1 MDRAKVV
8 DQRLPL
14 MSFSLWTEEV
24 TDVERA
30 LRVRCR
36 SKIYMRLVLFDVKIS
51 LDVED
56 TSQKCGDAKSDHD
69 GGMQTWSQA
78 VTNTQVRDENLGNFY
93 HKMMNISI
101 SRIPT
106 FQRKL

>member
-56 TSQKCGDAKSDHD
+56 TSQKCHTV
-69 GGMQTWSQA
+69 GMQRVIMMA
-78 VTNTQVRDENLGNFY
+78 VCKLEVKR
-93 HKMMNISI
+93 
-101 SRIPT
+101 SRIHRSET
-106 FQRKL
+106 KTLVIFFTR

>member
-24 TDVERA
+24 TDVEHA

-56 TSQKCGDAKSDHD
+56 TSQKCGDAKSDNRIIEYIFAD
-69 GGMQTWSQA
+69 Y
-78 VTNTQVRDENLGNFY
+78 VT
-93 HKMMNISI
+93 
-101 SRIPT
+101 
-106 FQRKL
+106 

>member
-24 TDVERA
+24 TDV
-30 LRVRCR
+30 
-36 SKIYMRLVLFDVKIS
+36 VLFDVKIS

-69 GGMQTWSQA
+69 GGMQT
-78 VTNTQVRDENLGNFY
+78 
-93 HKMMNISI
+93 
-101 SRIPT
+101 
-106 FQRKL
+106 

>member
-8 DQRLPL
+8 DQRLPSSL

-24 TDVERA
+24 TDMERA

-69 GGMQTWSQA
+69 GGMQT
-78 VTNTQVRDENLGNFY
+78 
-93 HKMMNISI
+93 
-101 SRIPT
+101 
-106 FQRKL
+106 